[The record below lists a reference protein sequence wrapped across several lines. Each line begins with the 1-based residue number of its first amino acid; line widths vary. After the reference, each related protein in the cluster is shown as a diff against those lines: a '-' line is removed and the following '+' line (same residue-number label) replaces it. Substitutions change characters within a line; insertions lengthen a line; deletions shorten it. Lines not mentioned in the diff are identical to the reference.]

1 MSIRIWIESISSHT
15 TRLHAVTLPAS
26 ACAVC
31 DCWFYF
37 MVHEKSCGKIWTTK
51 KYCRRPL
58 VYLTPCV
65 RCAKALPLTRQ
76 LRLWLS
82 GSPVCSGRVLSSVL
96 VRLPTLPPFP
106 DVLLA
111 AIVFSMLVL
120 IACRPLSA
128 VIAGG
133 LYKVADLLRVSS
145 WGTAPCTANT
155 VNQCRPLYQQMS
167 HGRTAGDKQTVPATH
182 KTTSKESWHCLNT
195 VL

>member
-1 MSIRIWIESISSHT
+1 MD
-15 TRLHAVTLPAS
+15 LN
-26 ACAVC
+26 
-31 DCWFYF
+31 D
-37 MVHEKSCGKIWTTK
+37 KKILSET
-51 KYCRRPL
+51 L

-145 WGTAPCTANT
+145 WGTASHSKYGEPMQTA
-155 VNQCRPLYQQMS
+155 LQQMS

-182 KTTSKESWHCLNT
+182 KTTSKES
-195 VL
+195 